1 MAYYIEDDSGR
12 ISLQFNDLIPSRLF
26 VTGVSV
32 ALLGKETAS
41 GFFEVQDY
49 CFAGIEEGPAR
60 TTMASSDTSYIA
72 FVSGV
77 SFNSGD
83 STKFDLLT
91 SFVSGTLPCFV
102 LTCLLSCRIDRSV
115 GGIGEEG

>member
-1 MAYYIEDDSGR
+1 MSYFIEDDSGR

-49 CFAGIEEGPAR
+49 CFAGIDEAATR
-60 TTMASSDTSYIA
+60 TTMASGEPSYVA

-77 SFNSGD
+77 GFNSGD

-91 SFVSGTLPCFV
+91 SFVSGSLPCFV
-102 LTCLLSCRIDRSV
+102 PHKASITDLINV
-115 GGIGEEG
+115 

>member
-1 MAYYIEDDSGR
+1 MSYFIEDDSGR
-12 ISLQFNDLIPSRLF
+12 ISLQFTDLIPSRLF

-49 CFAGIEEGPAR
+49 CFAGVEEGSAR
-60 TTMASSDTSYIA
+60 TTMASGEDSYVA

-77 SFNSGD
+77 GFNSGD

-91 SFVSGTLPCFV
+91 SFVSGSLPCFV
-102 LTCLLSCRIDRSV
+102 L
-115 GGIGEEG
+115 

>member
-1 MAYYIEDDSGR
+1 MSYCFEDDSGR
-12 ISLQFNDLIPSRLF
+12 IALHFNDLIPTRLF

-32 ALLGKETAS
+32 AFLGRENDLGS
-41 GFFEVQDY
+41 FEVQDY
-49 CFAGIEEGPAR
+49 CFAGIADPPILR
-60 TTMASSDTSYIA
+60 TMASDATSYVA

-91 SFVSGTLPCFV
+91 SFTSGSLSCFV
-102 LTCLLSCRIDRSV
+102 LKTVSDHS
-115 GGIGEEG
+115 